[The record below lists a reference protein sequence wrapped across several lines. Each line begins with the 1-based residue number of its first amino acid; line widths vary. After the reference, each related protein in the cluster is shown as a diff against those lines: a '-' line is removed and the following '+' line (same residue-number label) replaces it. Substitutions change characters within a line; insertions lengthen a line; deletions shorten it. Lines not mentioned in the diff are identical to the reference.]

1 MQVEINSSQCKYCN
15 ILYFLQIASLF
26 MKKKQFEIALK
37 KQLVGAKNFKC
48 WSVKT
53 LESSLKHDL
62 ICPPKRSLER
72 WIAGIPWL
80 SCSTHFD
87 EQNDEFDRLANK
99 LVLASLVAEARR
111 RRKVTLFTEIH
122 DLPTLREG
130 RDLGEWGEQKI
141 LVAKDG
147 KGSRRW
153 CLIVDD
159 KVLSIITGL
168 KTLAAGKAGVFFPAG
183 NLVSA
188 CRKIKST
195 KGLADSVEIIICQ
208 YPEKIS
214 LKTGSLPPKKS
225 VTCTQPK
232 KLSNLDLLEAESIHI
247 MREAVAHAEKPVMLY
262 SVGKDSSVMLH
273 LAKKAFYP
281 STPPFPLLHV
291 DTRWKFKA
299 MYDFRDIVAEESQ
312 MELIVYTN
320 PEGIE
325 KNINPFDHGS
335 ALHTNIMKT
344 EGLKKA
350 LELNGFD
357 MAFGGARRDEEKSRA
372 KERIFSFRNT
382 NHRWD
387 PKNQRPELWNIYN
400 CHKSPGESVRVFP
413 LSNWTELDIW
423 QYIYRENL
431 TIPPLYF
438 AAERALVK
446 RNDMLIV
453 VDDDRF
459 NIQPKEI
466 IELRR
471 VRFRT
476 LGCYPLTGAVES
488 SATDVPQIILELLQ
502 SRISER
508 EGRAIDSDGTSSM
521 EKKKR
526 EGYF

>member
-1 MQVEINSSQCKYCN
+1 
-15 ILYFLQIASLF
+15 

-37 KQLVGAKNFKC
+37 KQLVRAKNFEY
-48 WSVKT
+48 WSGET
-53 LESSLKHDL
+53 LESSLKNDL

-80 SCSTHFD
+80 SCSIHLD
-87 EQNDEFDRLANK
+87 QQNDEFDKLANK
-99 LVLASLVAEARR
+99 LVLASLLVEARR
-111 RRKVTLFTEIH
+111 KRKATLFTEIH
-122 DLPTLREG
+122 DLPAVG
-130 RDLGEWGEQKI
+130 KGGDVGECEKQKI

-153 CLIVDD
+153 CLLEDD
-159 KVLSIITGL
+159 QVLSIITGF
-168 KTLAAGKAGVFFPAG
+168 KTLAAGKASVFFPAG
-183 NLVSA
+183 NLVSE

-195 KGLADSVEIIICQ
+195 KNLANGIEINICQ

-214 LKTGSLPPKKS
+214 MKTGSVPRKKS
-225 VTCTQPK
+225 VTCKQPK
-232 KLSNLDLLEAESIHI
+232 KLSNLDVLEAESIHI
-247 MREAVAHAEKPVMLY
+247 MREAVANAEKPVMLY

-281 STPPFPLLHV
+281 NIPPFPLLHV

-299 MYDFRDIVAEESQ
+299 MYDFRNIVAEQSQ

-320 PEGIE
+320 PEGLE
-325 KNINPFDHGS
+325 KSINPFDHGS
-335 ALHTNIMKT
+335 VLHTNIMKT
-344 EGLKKA
+344 EGLVKA
-350 LELNGFD
+350 MDLHGFD

-372 KERIFSFRNT
+372 KERIFSFRST

-387 PKNQRPELWNIYN
+387 PKNQRPELWNLYN
-400 CHKSPGESVRVFP
+400 CRKSQGESVRVFP

-423 QYIYRENL
+423 QYIYREN
-431 TIPPLYF
+431 IPIVPLYF
-438 AAERALVK
+438 AAKRAMVER
-446 RNDMLIV
+446 NGMLIM

-459 NIQPKEI
+459 NLQPEET
-466 IELRR
+466 IELRN

-476 LGCYPLTGAVES
+476 LGCYPLTGAVTS

-521 EKKKR
+521 EKKKQ

>member
-1 MQVEINSSQCKYCN
+1 MR
-15 ILYFLQIASLF
+15 
-26 MKKKQFEIALK
+26 KKQFEMALK
-37 KQLVGAKNFKC
+37 KQLIGAKNFKY

-53 LESSLKHDL
+53 LASSLKHDL

-80 SCSTHFD
+80 SCSIHLD
-87 EQNDEFDRLANK
+87 QQNDEFDRLANK
-99 LVLASLVAEARR
+99 LVLASLVAGARR
-111 RRKVTLFTEIH
+111 KRKQTLFTEIH
-122 DLPTLREG
+122 DLPTLGEG
-130 RDLGEWGEQKI
+130 RDLGECGERKI

-159 KVLSIITGL
+159 KVLSILTGL
-168 KTLAAGKAGVFFPAG
+168 KTLAAGKASVFFPAG
-183 NLVSA
+183 SLVSA

-195 KGLADSVEIIICQ
+195 EGLDDSIEIVICQ

-214 LKTGSLPPKKS
+214 TKTNSLPHKKS
-225 VTCTQPK
+225 ISCTQPE
-232 KLSNLDLLEAESIHI
+232 KLSNLDILESESIHI
-247 MREAVAHAEKPVMLY
+247 MREAVANAENPVMLY

-291 DTRWKFKA
+291 DTRWKFQA
-299 MYDFRDIVAEESQ
+299 MYDFRDIMAEESQ
-312 MELIVYTN
+312 LKLIVYTN
-320 PEGIE
+320 PQGIE

-335 ALHTNIMKT
+335 TLHTNIMKT
-344 EGLKKA
+344 EGLTQA
-350 LELNGFD
+350 LDLYGFD

-372 KERIFSFRNT
+372 KERVFSFRST
-382 NHRWD
+382 NHRWN
-387 PKNQRPELWNIYN
+387 PKNQRPELWNLYN
-400 CHKSPGESVRVFP
+400 CRKSPGESVRVFP

-431 TIPPLYF
+431 RLVPLYF
-438 AAERALVK
+438 ATERAVVE
-446 RNDMLIV
+446 RNGILIL
-453 VDDDRF
+453 VDDERF
-459 NIQPKEI
+459 NLKPKEV

-488 SATDVPQIILELLQ
+488 SATDLSHIIVELMR
-502 SRISER
+502 SRTSER
-508 EGRAIDSDGTSSM
+508 EGRAIDSDSNSSM
-521 EKKKR
+521 EKKKQ

>member
-1 MQVEINSSQCKYCN
+1 MQVEISSSKCKYCN
-15 ILYFLQIASLF
+15 ILYFLQVASLF

-53 LESSLKHDL
+53 LQSSLKHDL
-62 ICPPKRSLER
+62 MCPPKRTLER

-80 SCSTHFD
+80 SCAIHLD
-87 EQNDEFDRLANK
+87 QQNDEFDRLANK

-111 RRKVTLFTEIH
+111 KRKLTLFTKIH
-122 DLPTLREG
+122 DLPTLGEG
-130 RDLGEWGEQKI
+130 KNSEEGGEQKI

-153 CLIVDD
+153 CLLLDD

-168 KTLAAGKAGVFFPAG
+168 KTLGAGKACVFFPVG

-195 KGLADSVEIIICQ
+195 INEDTDLEINICQ
-208 YPEKIS
+208 YPEKVSIE
-214 LKTGSLPPKKS
+214 TGSLYQKKS
-225 VTCTQPK
+225 VTYKQPE
-232 KLSNLDLLEAESIHI
+232 KLSNLDVLEAESIHI
-247 MREAVAHAEKPVMLY
+247 MREAVASAENPVMLY

-291 DTRWKFKA
+291 DTHWKFKA

-312 MELIVYTN
+312 MDLIVYTN
-320 PEGIE
+320 QEGME

-335 ALHTNIMKT
+335 ALHTDIMKT
-344 EGLKKA
+344 EGLVKA
-350 LELNGFD
+350 LDLYGFD
-357 MAFGGARRDEEKSRA
+357 TAFGGARRDEEKSRA
-372 KERIFSFRNT
+372 KERIFSFRNIK
-382 NHRWD
+382 HRWD
-387 PKNQRPELWNIYN
+387 PKNQRPELWNLYN
-400 CHKSPGESVRVFP
+400 CRKSPGEGVRVFP
-413 LSNWTELDIW
+413 MSNWTELDIW

-431 TIPPLYF
+431 AIPPLYF
-438 AAERALVK
+438 AAQRAVVK
-446 RNDMLIV
+446 RDGMLIM

-459 NIQPKEI
+459 NLKPEET
-466 IELRR
+466 IELRNI
-471 VRFRT
+471 RFRT
-476 LGCYPLTGAVES
+476 LGCYPLTGAIES
-488 SATDVPQIILELLQ
+488 SASDVPQIILELLQ

-508 EGRAIDSDGTSSM
+508 EGRAIDSDGASSM